1 MENMKNKFL
10 STLFLLIIFTLQ
22 VSAQTNVDSVEVL
35 TLEKAISIALSR
47 NYDLQLARQNVLNA
61 ESQIDEAYADV
72 WPTINITGNYSRNI
86 KEPVLFLPPNT
97 PFNPTPNTQTFSIG
111 AKNNFDF
118 SATLNQTLFSLKV
131 NTAIK
136 IADEYSDYYKY
147 QAESTEDEIIF
158 QVKQAF
164 YGVLLSE
171 ELVKV
176 SQKNYDVAKANYDNV
191 KAQYN
196 QGVSSEFDLLR
207 SEVGLANAEPI
218 LIQAKNNLEMSK
230 NTLKNLL
237 AINLDKD
244 IKVEG
249 KFELEKVSQTDLDI
263 SKQILMEN
271 NPMLA
276 ALSLQESILDRN
288 ISLQK
293 AEYFPVLSGFANY
306 TWQAQDNTFKFNNY
320 NWANTIAVGLTLSIP
335 VFDGFRRSARVEQA
349 EIQKVQIQI
358 TKSKTREGLEIQLLQ
373 AELKMKEANERVIA
387 QKKSVNQAERALEI
401 AQTRYK
407 NGIGTQLEI
416 LDTQNSLVQTQ
427 VNYSQAIY
435 DFLIAKADWERI
447 IGKSNNDFND

>member
-1 MENMKNKFL
+1 MKNKFV
-10 STLFLLIIFTLQ
+10 STLFLLVVFIFNAG
-22 VSAQTNVDSVEVL
+22 AQSNTDSIKVL
-35 TLEKAISIALSR
+35 TLDDAISIALSR
-47 NYDLQLARQNVLNA
+47 NYDIQLARQNVLNA
-61 ESQIDEAYADV
+61 EAQIDEAYADV
-72 WPTINITGNYSRNI
+72 WPTINLNGNYTRNI

-97 PFNPTPNTQTFSIG
+97 PFNPSSTTQTFSIG

-118 SATLNQTLFSLKV
+118 AATLNQTLFSLKV

-147 QAESTEDEIIF
+147 QAESTEDEVIF

-164 YGVLLSE
+164 YGVLLSK

-191 KAQYN
+191 KAQFN

-207 SEVGLANAEPI
+207 SEVGLANAEPL
-218 LIQAKNNLEMSK
+218 LIQAKNNLEMAK

-237 AINLDKD
+237 AINLEKNID
-244 IKVEG
+244 VEG
-249 KFELEKVSQTDLDI
+249 KFELEKVSPAQLDV
-263 SKQILMEN
+263 SNQILMEN

-288 ISLQK
+288 ITLKK
-293 AEYFPVLSGFANY
+293 AEYFPILSGFANY
-306 TWQAQDNTFKFNNY
+306 AWQAQDNTFKFSNY
-320 NWANTIAVGLTLSIP
+320 NWANTFAVGLTLSIP
-335 VFDGFRRSARVEQA
+335 VFDGFRRSAQVEQA
-349 EIQKVQIQI
+349 EIQKDQIQI

-387 QKKSVNQAERALEI
+387 QQKSVHQAERALQI

-447 IGKSNNDFND
+447 LGGSNDFKDN